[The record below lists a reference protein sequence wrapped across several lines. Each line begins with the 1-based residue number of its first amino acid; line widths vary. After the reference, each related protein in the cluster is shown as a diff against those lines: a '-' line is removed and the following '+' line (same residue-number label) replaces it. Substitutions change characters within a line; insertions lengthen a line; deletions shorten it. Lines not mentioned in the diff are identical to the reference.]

1 MPQEVRAPPPALDVT
16 ALLPALMLGRNH
28 GDGSRSSSIIDVILV
43 VLLPML
49 VRHMWPHLQDL
60 YDKITSWSGHSFRN
74 IIYTKRTD
82 RWWHDDDD
90 NASNAVIQKAILS
103 YINLKLPD
111 VARSWK
117 EGDVQARRQERCHEE
132 VDKSEGSNCG
142 NRNRR
147 HSDAD
152 EDSGSGASYLE
163 YSFLYSPPMGVWVD
177 LGNGIEIRRTES
189 DVGEVKGRTY
199 EIEVELRTPWRLGP
213 RHITTFIQ
221 ECVALYN
228 EELRSKADSSRYL
241 YTPTL
246 TAPPSSS
253 DGDKKQVTACAL
265 YKRYKLSENRTFAS
279 FFHPQREEI
288 VRLVDQF
295 LQKKGKFSIPGYP
308 QKLGFLLHGPPGTGK
323 TSFIKALAQYT
334 GRHIV
339 SIPLAKIKTNQEL
352 MDIMFDQRIQVENEE
367 SSISLPYNKTIFVM
381 EDVDAASTVVHRRA
395 PMPRLDLIM
404 DTKPAG
410 PPKKKNDDDAN
421 VSDDEPVKPKGFGP
435 MPAFGK
441 SLFGGDDELSLAG
454 ILNVLDGVVD
464 TPNRIVI
471 MTTNHPEKLDPAL
484 IRPGRI
490 NKKIYMGRMC
500 ASEALQMMRHYFGT
514 VSAKT
519 EEMLRAVFID
529 EALSPAELETM
540 CADFPTPEELVDEL
554 TRKFTFNPASD
565 SSYTAKV

>member
-1 MPQEVRAPPPALDVT
+1 MEITPELITQFGLIQKLSTGHAYLDMVLVM
-16 ALLPALMLGRNH
+16 LLPL
-28 GDGSRSSSIIDVILV
+28 LV
-43 VLLPML
+43 KQLLPWITDFVNGL
-49 VRHMWPHLQDL
+49 LKGKEAREEEVVTRHIEHRKN
-60 YDKITSWSGHSFRN
+60 YDYYW
-74 IIYTKRTD
+74 Y
-82 RWWHDDDD
+82 DD
-90 NASNAVIQKAILS
+90 APSNTILQKAILNFINTQPDILRELPTAEYQLKKRVHDPKPNLTGDESDEEENNENEHS
-103 YINLKLPD
+103 YDVNAAPPNGEWIDLKNGI
-111 VARSWK
+111 K
-117 EGDVQARRQERCHEE
+117 FMRQQESLD
-132 VDKSEGSNCG
+132 DKNK
-142 NRNRR
+142 NFKTTY
-147 HSDAD
+147 
-152 EDSGSGASYLE
+152 YLE
-163 YSFLYSPPMGVWVD
+163 AKNKKDAADGIRIIEKFVEEALELYKKQQATKVD
-177 LGNGIEIRRTES
+177 
-189 DVGEVKGRTY
+189 Y
-199 EIEVELRTPWRLGP
+199 
-213 RHITTFIQ
+213 
-221 ECVALYN
+221 
-228 EELRSKADSSRYL
+228 SRYL
-241 YTPTL
+241 YIPVL
-246 TAPPSSS
+246 TGLALRAASGGEGEGGKRPS
-253 DGDKKQVTACAL
+253 AI
-265 YKRYKLSENRTFAS
+265 YKRYKLSEEKTFAS
-279 FFHPQREEI
+279 FFHPEKDAITQ
-288 VRLVDQF
+288 LVKQF
-295 LQKKGKFSIPGYP
+295 LDKTGKFGIPGYP
-308 QKLGFLLHGPPGTGK
+308 QKLGFLLYGPPGTGK